1 MDIFSEKS
9 SKQLFGYDIPLQ
21 LSTWQKSIYIRYLPP
36 NYKSMSCLV
45 ISLLL
50 QARQPFTPV
59 GGKAIS
65 IQNNTLFRKR

>member
-1 MDIFSEKS
+1 MS
-9 SKQLFGYDIPLQ
+9 S
-21 LSTWQKSIYIRYLPP
+21 
-36 NYKSMSCLV
+36 LV

-65 IQNNTLFRKR
+65 IQNSTLFRKR